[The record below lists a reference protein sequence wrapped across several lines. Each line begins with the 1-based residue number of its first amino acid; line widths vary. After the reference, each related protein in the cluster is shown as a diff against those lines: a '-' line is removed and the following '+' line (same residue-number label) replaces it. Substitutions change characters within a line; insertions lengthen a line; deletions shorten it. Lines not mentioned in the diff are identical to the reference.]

1 MASKTLSIE
10 LILESKSFTTQ
21 MQKVND
27 AFAKTNSDLQKFGKS
42 MQKVGASFA
51 AVGGAITAALGVA
64 VKSLANAAD
73 VADDTAK
80 RTGLTV
86 EAVQELGYVAKMTG
100 SNLATVEVALR
111 TMQKGLTDSGTESAA
126 FTSALETLGL
136 SLAELRAMNPQ
147 AQFDALSQAIAGVT
161 DPSQRAGLAMTVFGR
176 AGTALLPMLAEGAD
190 GIAKLKDEAHKYGYV
205 MSQEVAEAG
214 SNFNDNLDRLKG
226 SLGGLAQQVVAGLLP
241 TLNSLVKCAADVVA
255 GIKEWI
261 NNNPNLVST
270 LAHVAASVGAVLT
283 VFGALVAACGSWI
296 ALAPAVGAA
305 WTIATGPI
313 GVTIMAIAGVV
324 AGIVA
329 LWKNW
334 DKVCHYM
341 AQAWNTLTIVICKGV
356 ELWLSSWETAL
367 GWIPGIGEKLRTAM
381 YQVQNAAAQASFD
394 IGQRQLQYEKDK
406 NEKLL
411 AETESAAKRQASIW
425 QAQGINAQTTDTSS
439 FSLGLGVS
447 ATSQDNV
454 TQDKVFA
461 QIAEQAQEPA
471 LTFTESW
478 AEAFK
483 TYSENLLNWCD
494 ISKEFFS
501 SVGDN
506 LQNTIGEA
514 IMQLGDGWSGLYD
527 IIKDLGQKMLDSV
540 VNMLAQIV
548 AEWIMKTVVLQGLE
562 TAYAA
567 FKSALLAKQTAEE
580 VAQIGIVTA
589 AQRVA
594 AVSQA
599 TSNAAIAGSAAA
611 ASHGW
616 LGFGAVAIGAAVMAA
631 VLAFALGAF
640 ETGGI
645 VPGNSFSGD
654 NVLARVN
661 SGEMILNRAQ
671 QARLFDIAEGNT
683 EPGGAGGAVINQTI
697 NVQNGGDLTAI
708 TQAIKRGTVE
718 ALEFANVAYKAG
730 AKRNKYVA

>member
-10 LILESKSFTTQ
+10 LILESKSFTAQ
-21 MQKVND
+21 MKKVND

-73 VADDTAK
+73 VVDDTAK

-147 AQFDALSQAIAGVT
+147 AQFDALSQAIAGVA

-313 GVTIMAIAGVV
+313 GITIMAIAGVV

-381 YQVQNAAAQASFD
+381 YQIQNAAAQASFD

-411 AETESAAKRQASIW
+411 AETQKFTSAQNEALIS
-425 QAQGINAQTTDTSS
+425 AQTERQDIASKNTEEHLASTTEKVQGFWQTVYD
-439 FSLGLGVS
+439 VS
-447 ATSQDNV
+447 AQQSLNITSQV
-454 TQDKVFA
+454 
-461 QIAEQAQEPA
+461 
-471 LTFTESW
+471 
-478 AEAFK
+478 
-483 TYSENLLNWCD
+483 
-494 ISKEFFS
+494 S
-501 SVGDN
+501 SVYSALQSN
-506 LQNTIGEA
+506 LSTSFQALFQQIGN
-514 IMQLGDGWSGLYD
+514 GWSGLKD
-527 IIKDLGQKMLDSV
+527 IAINFCQSMYQSFVKILADLAAEQIKNIIAVQ
-540 VNMLAQIV
+540 V
-548 AEWIMKTVVLQGLE
+548 ANT
-562 TAYAA
+562 
-567 FKSALLAKQTAEE
+567 
-580 VAQIGIVTA
+580 TA
-589 AQRVA
+589 AKVNVA
-594 AVSQA
+594 A
-599 TSNAAIAGSAAA
+599 NAAEAGSKAAA
-611 ASHGW
+611 ASAGW
-616 LGFGAVAIGAAVMAA
+616 ALWGAIAIGAGIMAA
-631 VLAFALGAF
+631 VLAFADGFA
-640 ETGGI
+640 TGGV

-708 TQAIKRGTVE
+708 TQAIKRGTID

-730 AKRNKYVA
+730 AKRNKYVG

>member
-10 LILESKSFTTQ
+10 LILESKSFTAQ

-147 AQFDALSQAIAGVT
+147 AQFDALSQAIAGVA

-411 AETESAAKRQASIW
+411 AETQKFTSAQNEALIS
-425 QAQGINAQTTDTSS
+425 AQTEQQDIASKNTEEHLASTTEKVQGFWQTVYD
-439 FSLGLGVS
+439 VS
-447 ATSQDNV
+447 AQQSLNITSQV
-454 TQDKVFA
+454 
-461 QIAEQAQEPA
+461 
-471 LTFTESW
+471 
-478 AEAFK
+478 
-483 TYSENLLNWCD
+483 
-494 ISKEFFS
+494 S
-501 SVGDN
+501 SVYSALQSN
-506 LQNTIGEA
+506 LSTSFQALFQQIGN
-514 IMQLGDGWSGLYD
+514 GWSGLKD
-527 IIKDLGQKMLDSV
+527 IAINFCQSMYQSFVKILADLAAEQIKNIIAVQ
-540 VNMLAQIV
+540 V
-548 AEWIMKTVVLQGLE
+548 ANT
-562 TAYAA
+562 
-567 FKSALLAKQTAEE
+567 
-580 VAQIGIVTA
+580 TA
-589 AQRVA
+589 AKVNVA
-594 AVSQA
+594 A
-599 TSNAAIAGSAAA
+599 NAAEAGSKAAA
-611 ASHGW
+611 ASAGW
-616 LGFGAVAIGAAVMAA
+616 ALWGAIAIGAGIMAA
-631 VLAFALGAF
+631 VLAFADGFA
-640 ETGGI
+640 TGGV

-671 QARLFDIAEGNT
+671 QARLFDIADGNA
-683 EPGGAGGAVINQTI
+683 EPGWSGGAVINQTI

-730 AKRNKYVA
+730 AKRNKYVG

>member
-10 LILESKSFTTQ
+10 LILESKSFTAQ
-21 MQKVND
+21 MKKVND

-73 VADDTAK
+73 VVDDTAK

-147 AQFDALSQAIAGVT
+147 AQFDALSQAIAGVA

-313 GVTIMAIAGVV
+313 GITIMAIAGVV

-381 YQVQNAAAQASFD
+381 YQIQNAAAQASFD

-411 AETESAAKRQASIW
+411 AETQKFTSAQNEALIS
-425 QAQGINAQTTDTSS
+425 AQTEQQDIASKNTEEHLASTTEKVQGFWQTVYD
-439 FSLGLGVS
+439 VS
-447 ATSQDNV
+447 AQQSLNITSQV
-454 TQDKVFA
+454 
-461 QIAEQAQEPA
+461 
-471 LTFTESW
+471 
-478 AEAFK
+478 
-483 TYSENLLNWCD
+483 
-494 ISKEFFS
+494 S
-501 SVGDN
+501 SVYSALQSN
-506 LQNTIGEA
+506 LSTSFQALFQQIGN
-514 IMQLGDGWSGLYD
+514 GWSGLKD
-527 IIKDLGQKMLDSV
+527 IAINFCQSMYQSFVKILADLAAEQIKNIIAVQ
-540 VNMLAQIV
+540 V
-548 AEWIMKTVVLQGLE
+548 ANT
-562 TAYAA
+562 
-567 FKSALLAKQTAEE
+567 
-580 VAQIGIVTA
+580 TA
-589 AQRVA
+589 AKVNVA
-594 AVSQA
+594 A
-599 TSNAAIAGSAAA
+599 NAAEAGSKAAA
-611 ASHGW
+611 ASAGW
-616 LGFGAVAIGAAVMAA
+616 ALWGAIAIGAGIMAA
-631 VLAFALGAF
+631 VLAFADGFA
-640 ETGGI
+640 TGGV

-708 TQAIKRGTVE
+708 TQAIKRGTID

-730 AKRNKYVA
+730 AKRNKYVG

>member
-10 LILESKSFTTQ
+10 LILESKSFTAQ

-147 AQFDALSQAIAGVT
+147 AQFDALSQAIAGVA

-270 LAHVAASVGAVLT
+270 LAHVVASVGAVLT

-313 GVTIMAIAGVV
+313 GITIMAIAGVV

-341 AQAWNTLTIVICKGV
+341 AQAWDTLTIVICKGV

-381 YQVQNAAAQASFD
+381 YGVQNAAAQASFD

-411 AETESAAKRQASIW
+411 AETQKFTSAQNEALIS
-425 QAQGINAQTTDTSS
+425 AQTEQQDIASKNTEEHLASTTEKVEGFWQTVYD
-439 FSLGLGVS
+439 VS
-447 ATSQDNV
+447 AQQSLNITSQV
-454 TQDKVFA
+454 SSV
-461 QIAEQAQEPA
+461 
-471 LTFTESW
+471 
-478 AEAFK
+478 
-483 TYSENLLNWCD
+483 YSE
-494 ISKEFFS
+494 
-501 SVGDN
+501 
-506 LQNTIGEA
+506 LQNNLSVSFYALFQQIGN
-514 IMQLGDGWSGLYD
+514 GWSGLKD
-527 IIKDLGQKMLDSV
+527 IAINFCQSMYQSFVKMLAD
-540 VNMLAQIV
+540 LAAEQIKNIIAVQV
-548 AEWIMKTVVLQGLE
+548 AN
-562 TAYAA
+562 
-567 FKSALLAKQTAEE
+567 
-580 VAQIGIVTA
+580 
-589 AQRVA
+589 VA
-594 AVSQA
+594 AAKVNIA
-599 TSNAAIAGSAAA
+599 ANAAEAGSKAAA
-611 ASHGW
+611 ASAGW
-616 LGFGAVAIGAAVMAA
+616 ALWGAIAIGAGIMAA
-631 VLAFALGAF
+631 VLAFADGFA
-640 ETGGI
+640 TGGV

-671 QARLFDIAEGNT
+671 QARLFDIADGNA
-683 EPGGAGGAVINQTI
+683 EPVGGSGAVINQTI
-697 NVQNGGDLTAI
+697 NVQNAGDLTAI

-730 AKRNKYVA
+730 AKRNKYVG

>member
-10 LILESKSFTTQ
+10 LILESKSFTAQ

-111 TMQKGLTDSGTESAA
+111 TMQKSLTDSGTESAA

-147 AQFDALSQAIAGVT
+147 AQFDALSQAIAGVA

-296 ALAPAVGAA
+296 ALAPAVGVA

-411 AETESAAKRQASIW
+411 AETQKFTSAQNEALIS
-425 QAQGINAQTTDTSS
+425 AQTEQQDIASKNTEEHLASTTEKVQGFWQTVYD
-439 FSLGLGVS
+439 VS
-447 ATSQDNV
+447 AQQSLNITSQV
-454 TQDKVFA
+454 
-461 QIAEQAQEPA
+461 
-471 LTFTESW
+471 
-478 AEAFK
+478 
-483 TYSENLLNWCD
+483 
-494 ISKEFFS
+494 S
-501 SVGDN
+501 SVYSALQSN
-506 LQNTIGEA
+506 LSTSFQALFQQIGN
-514 IMQLGDGWSGLYD
+514 GWSGLKD
-527 IIKDLGQKMLDSV
+527 IAINFCQSMYQSFVKILADLAAEQIKNIIAVQ
-540 VNMLAQIV
+540 V
-548 AEWIMKTVVLQGLE
+548 ANT
-562 TAYAA
+562 
-567 FKSALLAKQTAEE
+567 
-580 VAQIGIVTA
+580 TA
-589 AQRVA
+589 AKVNVA
-594 AVSQA
+594 A
-599 TSNAAIAGSAAA
+599 NAAEAGSKAAA
-611 ASHGW
+611 ASAGW
-616 LGFGAVAIGAAVMAA
+616 ALWGAIAIGAGIMAA
-631 VLAFALGAF
+631 VLAFADGFA
-640 ETGGI
+640 TGGV

-683 EPGGAGGAVINQTI
+683 EPGGTGGAVINQTI

-708 TQAIKRGTVE
+708 TQAIKRGTID

-730 AKRNKYVA
+730 AKRNKYVG

>member
-10 LILESKSFTTQ
+10 LILESKSFTAQ

-270 LAHVAASVGAVLT
+270 LAHVVASVGAVLT

-313 GVTIMAIAGVV
+313 GITIMAIAGVV

-341 AQAWNTLTIVICKGV
+341 AQAWDTLTIVICKGV

-381 YQVQNAAAQASFD
+381 YGVQNAAAQASFD

-411 AETESAAKRQASIW
+411 AETQKFTSAQNEALIS
-425 QAQGINAQTTDTSS
+425 AQTEQQDIASKNTEEHLASTTEKVQGFWQTVYD
-439 FSLGLGVS
+439 VS
-447 ATSQDNV
+447 AQQSLNITSQV
-454 TQDKVFA
+454 SSV
-461 QIAEQAQEPA
+461 
-471 LTFTESW
+471 
-478 AEAFK
+478 
-483 TYSENLLNWCD
+483 YSE
-494 ISKEFFS
+494 
-501 SVGDN
+501 
-506 LQNTIGEA
+506 LQNNLSVSFYALFQQIGN
-514 IMQLGDGWSGLYD
+514 GWSGLKD
-527 IIKDLGQKMLDSV
+527 IAINFCQSMYQSFVKMLAD
-540 VNMLAQIV
+540 LAAEQIKNIIAVQV
-548 AEWIMKTVVLQGLE
+548 AN
-562 TAYAA
+562 
-567 FKSALLAKQTAEE
+567 
-580 VAQIGIVTA
+580 
-589 AQRVA
+589 VA
-594 AVSQA
+594 AAKVNIA
-599 TSNAAIAGSAAA
+599 ANAAEAGSKAAA
-611 ASHGW
+611 ASAGW
-616 LGFGAVAIGAAVMAA
+616 ALWGAIAIGAGIMAA
-631 VLAFALGAF
+631 VLAFADGFA
-640 ETGGI
+640 TGGV

-671 QARLFDIAEGNT
+671 QARLFDIADGNA
-683 EPGGAGGAVINQTI
+683 EPVGGSGAVINQTI
-697 NVQNGGDLTAI
+697 NVQNAGDLTAI

-730 AKRNKYVA
+730 AKRNKYVG

>member
-10 LILESKSFTTQ
+10 LILESKSFTAQ

-241 TLNSLVKCAADVVA
+241 TLNSLVKCAVDVVA

-270 LAHVAASVGAVLT
+270 LAHVAASVGAALT

-313 GVTIMAIAGVV
+313 GITIMAIAGVV

-411 AETESAAKRQASIW
+411 AETQKFTSAQNEALIS
-425 QAQGINAQTTDTSS
+425 AQTEQQDIASKNTEEHLASTTEKVQGFWQTVYD
-439 FSLGLGVS
+439 VS
-447 ATSQDNV
+447 AQQSLNITSQV
-454 TQDKVFA
+454 
-461 QIAEQAQEPA
+461 
-471 LTFTESW
+471 
-478 AEAFK
+478 
-483 TYSENLLNWCD
+483 
-494 ISKEFFS
+494 S
-501 SVGDN
+501 SVYSALQSN
-506 LQNTIGEA
+506 LSTSFQALFQQIGN
-514 IMQLGDGWSGLYD
+514 GWSGLKD
-527 IIKDLGQKMLDSV
+527 IAINFCQSMYQSFVKILADLAAEQIKNIIAVQ
-540 VNMLAQIV
+540 V
-548 AEWIMKTVVLQGLE
+548 ANT
-562 TAYAA
+562 
-567 FKSALLAKQTAEE
+567 
-580 VAQIGIVTA
+580 TA
-589 AQRVA
+589 AKVNVA
-594 AVSQA
+594 A
-599 TSNAAIAGSAAA
+599 NAAEAGSKAAA
-611 ASHGW
+611 ASAGW
-616 LGFGAVAIGAAVMAA
+616 ALWGAIAIGAGIMAA
-631 VLAFALGAF
+631 VLAFADGFA
-640 ETGGI
+640 TGGV

-683 EPGGAGGAVINQTI
+683 EPGWSGGAVINQTI

-708 TQAIKRGTVE
+708 TQAIKRGTID

-730 AKRNKYVA
+730 AKRNKYVG

>member
-10 LILESKSFTTQ
+10 LILESKSFTAQ

-313 GVTIMAIAGVV
+313 GITIMAIAGVV

-381 YQVQNAAAQASFD
+381 YQIQNAAAQASFD

-411 AETESAAKRQASIW
+411 AETQKFTSAQNEALIS
-425 QAQGINAQTTDTSS
+425 AQTEQQDIASKNTEEHLASTTEKVQGFWQTVYD
-439 FSLGLGVS
+439 VS
-447 ATSQDNV
+447 AQQSLNITSQV
-454 TQDKVFA
+454 
-461 QIAEQAQEPA
+461 
-471 LTFTESW
+471 
-478 AEAFK
+478 
-483 TYSENLLNWCD
+483 
-494 ISKEFFS
+494 S
-501 SVGDN
+501 SVYSALQSN
-506 LQNTIGEA
+506 LSTSFQALFQQIGN
-514 IMQLGDGWSGLYD
+514 GWSGLKD
-527 IIKDLGQKMLDSV
+527 IAINFCQSMYQSFVKMLAD
-540 VNMLAQIV
+540 LAAEQIKNIIAVQV
-548 AEWIMKTVVLQGLE
+548 AN
-562 TAYAA
+562 
-567 FKSALLAKQTAEE
+567 
-580 VAQIGIVTA
+580 
-589 AQRVA
+589 VA
-594 AVSQA
+594 AAKVNIA
-599 TSNAAIAGSAAA
+599 ANAAEAGSKAAA
-611 ASHGW
+611 ASAGW
-616 LGFGAVAIGAAVMAA
+616 ALWGAIAIGAGIMAA
-631 VLAFALGAF
+631 VLAFADGFA
-640 ETGGI
+640 TGGV

-683 EPGGAGGAVINQTI
+683 EPGGTSGAVINQTI

-730 AKRNKYVA
+730 AKRNKYVG

>member
-1 MASKTLSIE
+1 MASKILSIE
-10 LILESKSFTTQ
+10 LILESKSFTAQ

-226 SLGGLAQQVVAGLLP
+226 SLGGLAQQLVAGLLP

-255 GIKEWI
+255 SIKEWI

-270 LAHVAASVGAVLT
+270 LAHVVASVGAVLT

-313 GVTIMAIAGVV
+313 GITIMAIAGVV

-341 AQAWNTLTIVICKGV
+341 AQAWDTLTIVICKGV

-381 YQVQNAAAQASFD
+381 YGVQNAAAQASFD

-411 AETESAAKRQASIW
+411 AETQKFTSAQNEVLVS
-425 QAQGINAQTTDTSS
+425 AQTEQQNIASKNTEEHLASTTEKVQGFWQTVYD
-439 FSLGLGVS
+439 VS
-447 ATSQDNV
+447 AQQSLNITSQV
-454 TQDKVFA
+454 SSV
-461 QIAEQAQEPA
+461 
-471 LTFTESW
+471 
-478 AEAFK
+478 
-483 TYSENLLNWCD
+483 YSE
-494 ISKEFFS
+494 
-501 SVGDN
+501 
-506 LQNTIGEA
+506 LQNNLSVSFDALFQQIGN
-514 IMQLGDGWSGLYD
+514 GWSGLKD
-527 IIKDLGQKMLDSV
+527 IAINFCQSMYQSFVKMLAD
-540 VNMLAQIV
+540 LAAEQIKNIIAVQV
-548 AEWIMKTVVLQGLE
+548 AN
-562 TAYAA
+562 
-567 FKSALLAKQTAEE
+567 
-580 VAQIGIVTA
+580 
-589 AQRVA
+589 VA
-594 AVSQA
+594 AAKVNIA
-599 TSNAAIAGSAAA
+599 ANAAEAGSKAAA
-611 ASHGW
+611 ASAGW
-616 LGFGAVAIGAAVMAA
+616 ALWGAIAIGAGIMAA
-631 VLAFALGAF
+631 VLAFADGFA
-640 ETGGI
+640 TGGV

-671 QARLFDIAEGNT
+671 QARLFDIADGNA
-683 EPGGAGGAVINQTI
+683 EPVGGSGAVINQTI
-697 NVQNGGDLTAI
+697 NVQNSGDLTAI

-730 AKRNKYVA
+730 AKRNKYVG

>member
-1 MASKTLSIE
+1 MASKILSIE
-10 LILESKSFTTQ
+10 LILESKAFTAQ

-147 AQFDALSQAIAGVT
+147 AQFDALSQAIAGVA

-270 LAHVAASVGAVLT
+270 LAHVVASVGAVLT

-313 GVTIMAIAGVV
+313 GITIMAIAGVV

-341 AQAWNTLTIVICKGV
+341 AQAWDTLTIVICKGV

-381 YQVQNAAAQASFD
+381 YGVQNAAAQASFD

-411 AETESAAKRQASIW
+411 AETQKFTSAQNEALIS
-425 QAQGINAQTTDTSS
+425 AQTEQQDIASKNTEEHLASTTEKVEGFWQTVYD
-439 FSLGLGVS
+439 VS
-447 ATSQDNV
+447 AQQSLNITSQV
-454 TQDKVFA
+454 SSV
-461 QIAEQAQEPA
+461 
-471 LTFTESW
+471 
-478 AEAFK
+478 
-483 TYSENLLNWCD
+483 YSE
-494 ISKEFFS
+494 
-501 SVGDN
+501 
-506 LQNTIGEA
+506 LQNNLSVSFYALFQQIGN
-514 IMQLGDGWSGLYD
+514 GWSGLKD
-527 IIKDLGQKMLDSV
+527 IAINFCQSMYQSFVKMLAD
-540 VNMLAQIV
+540 LAAEQIKNIIAVQV
-548 AEWIMKTVVLQGLE
+548 AN
-562 TAYAA
+562 
-567 FKSALLAKQTAEE
+567 
-580 VAQIGIVTA
+580 
-589 AQRVA
+589 VA
-594 AVSQA
+594 AAKVNIA
-599 TSNAAIAGSAAA
+599 ANAAEAGSKAAA
-611 ASHGW
+611 ASAGW
-616 LGFGAVAIGAAVMAA
+616 ALWGAIAIGAGIMAA
-631 VLAFALGAF
+631 VLAFADGFA
-640 ETGGI
+640 TGGV

-671 QARLFDIAEGNT
+671 QARLFDIADGNA
-683 EPGGAGGAVINQTI
+683 EPVGGSGAVINQTI
-697 NVQNGGDLTAI
+697 NVQNAGDLTAI

-730 AKRNKYVA
+730 AKRNKYVG

>member
-10 LILESKSFTTQ
+10 LILESKAFTTQ

-42 MQKVGASFA
+42 MQKVGAGFA
-51 AVGGAITAALGVA
+51 AVGGAITAAFGVA

-111 TMQKGLTDSGTESAA
+111 TMQKGLTDSGAESAA

-147 AQFDALSQAIAGVT
+147 AQFDALSQAIAGVA

-313 GVTIMAIAGVV
+313 GITIMAIAGVV
-324 AGIVA
+324 AGIVS

-341 AQAWNTLTIVICKGV
+341 AQAWDALTIVICKGV

-411 AETESAAKRQASIW
+411 AETQKFTSAQNEALIS
-425 QAQGINAQTTDTSS
+425 AQTEQQDIASKNTEEHLASTTEKVQGFWQTVYD
-439 FSLGLGVS
+439 VS
-447 ATSQDNV
+447 AQQSLNITSQV
-454 TQDKVFA
+454 
-461 QIAEQAQEPA
+461 
-471 LTFTESW
+471 
-478 AEAFK
+478 
-483 TYSENLLNWCD
+483 
-494 ISKEFFS
+494 S
-501 SVGDN
+501 SVYSALQSN
-506 LQNTIGEA
+506 LSTSFQALFQQIGN
-514 IMQLGDGWSGLYD
+514 GWSGLKD
-527 IIKDLGQKMLDSV
+527 IAINFCQSMYQSFVKILADLAAEQIKNIIAVQ
-540 VNMLAQIV
+540 V
-548 AEWIMKTVVLQGLE
+548 AN
-562 TAYAA
+562 
-567 FKSALLAKQTAEE
+567 
-580 VAQIGIVTA
+580 TA
-589 AQRVA
+589 AAKVNVA
-594 AVSQA
+594 A
-599 TSNAAIAGSAAA
+599 NAAEAGSKAAA
-611 ASHGW
+611 ASAGW
-616 LGFGAVAIGAAVMAA
+616 ALWGAIAIGAGIMAA
-631 VLAFALGAF
+631 VLAFADGFA
-640 ETGGI
+640 TGGV

-708 TQAIKRGTVE
+708 TQAIKRGTID

-730 AKRNKYVA
+730 AKRNKYVG

>member
-10 LILESKSFTTQ
+10 LVLESKSFTAQ

-381 YQVQNAAAQASFD
+381 YQIQNAAAQASFD

-411 AETESAAKRQASIW
+411 AETQKFTSAQNEALISAQTEQQDIAAKNTEEHLASTTEKVQGFW
-425 QAQGINAQTTDTSS
+425 QTVYD
-439 FSLGLGVS
+439 VS
-447 ATSQDNV
+447 AQQSLNITSQV
-454 TQDKVFA
+454 
-461 QIAEQAQEPA
+461 
-471 LTFTESW
+471 
-478 AEAFK
+478 
-483 TYSENLLNWCD
+483 
-494 ISKEFFS
+494 S
-501 SVGDN
+501 SVYSALQSN
-506 LQNTIGEA
+506 LSTSFQALFQQIGN
-514 IMQLGDGWSGLYD
+514 GWSGLKD
-527 IIKDLGQKMLDSV
+527 IAINFCQSMYQSFVKILADLAAEQIKNIIAVQ
-540 VNMLAQIV
+540 V
-548 AEWIMKTVVLQGLE
+548 AN
-562 TAYAA
+562 
-567 FKSALLAKQTAEE
+567 
-580 VAQIGIVTA
+580 
-589 AQRVA
+589 VA
-594 AVSQA
+594 AAKVNIA
-599 TSNAAIAGSAAA
+599 ANAAEAGSKAAA
-611 ASHGW
+611 ASAGW
-616 LGFGAVAIGAAVMAA
+616 ALWGAIAIGAGIMAA
-631 VLAFALGAF
+631 VLAFADGFA
-640 ETGGI
+640 TGGV

-730 AKRNKYVA
+730 AKRNKYVG

>member
-10 LILESKSFTTQ
+10 LILESKSFTAQ

-51 AVGGAITAALGVA
+51 VVGGAITAALGVA

-147 AQFDALSQAIAGVT
+147 AQFDALSQAIAGVA

-356 ELWLSSWETAL
+356 ELWLSSWETTL

-411 AETESAAKRQASIW
+411 AETQKFTSAQNEALIS
-425 QAQGINAQTTDTSS
+425 AQTEQQDIASKNTEEHLASTTEKVQGFWQTVYD
-439 FSLGLGVS
+439 VS
-447 ATSQDNV
+447 AQQSLNITSQV
-454 TQDKVFA
+454 
-461 QIAEQAQEPA
+461 
-471 LTFTESW
+471 
-478 AEAFK
+478 
-483 TYSENLLNWCD
+483 
-494 ISKEFFS
+494 S
-501 SVGDN
+501 SVYSALQSN
-506 LQNTIGEA
+506 LSTSFQALFQQIGN
-514 IMQLGDGWSGLYD
+514 GWSGLKD
-527 IIKDLGQKMLDSV
+527 IAINFCQSMYQSFVKILADLAAEQIKNIIAVQ
-540 VNMLAQIV
+540 V
-548 AEWIMKTVVLQGLE
+548 ANT
-562 TAYAA
+562 
-567 FKSALLAKQTAEE
+567 
-580 VAQIGIVTA
+580 TA
-589 AQRVA
+589 AKVNVA
-594 AVSQA
+594 A
-599 TSNAAIAGSAAA
+599 NAAEAGSKAAA
-611 ASHGW
+611 ASAGW
-616 LGFGAVAIGAAVMAA
+616 ALWGAIAIGAGIMAA
-631 VLAFALGAF
+631 VLAFADGFA
-640 ETGGI
+640 TGGV

-683 EPGGAGGAVINQTI
+683 EPGWSGGAVINQTI

-708 TQAIKRGTVE
+708 TQAIKRGTVD

-730 AKRNKYVA
+730 AKRNKYVG

>member
-10 LILESKSFTTQ
+10 LILESKSFTAQ

-411 AETESAAKRQASIW
+411 AETQKFTSAQNEALIS
-425 QAQGINAQTTDTSS
+425 AQTEQQDIASKNTEEHLASTTEKVQGFWQTVYD
-439 FSLGLGVS
+439 VS
-447 ATSQDNV
+447 AQQSLNITSQV
-454 TQDKVFA
+454 
-461 QIAEQAQEPA
+461 
-471 LTFTESW
+471 
-478 AEAFK
+478 
-483 TYSENLLNWCD
+483 
-494 ISKEFFS
+494 S
-501 SVGDN
+501 SVYSALQSN
-506 LQNTIGEA
+506 LSTSFQALFQQIGN
-514 IMQLGDGWSGLYD
+514 GWSGLKD
-527 IIKDLGQKMLDSV
+527 IAINFCQSMYQSFVKILADLAAEQIKNIIAVQ
-540 VNMLAQIV
+540 V
-548 AEWIMKTVVLQGLE
+548 ANT
-562 TAYAA
+562 
-567 FKSALLAKQTAEE
+567 
-580 VAQIGIVTA
+580 TA
-589 AQRVA
+589 AKVNVA
-594 AVSQA
+594 A
-599 TSNAAIAGSAAA
+599 NAAEAGSKAAA
-611 ASHGW
+611 ASAGW
-616 LGFGAVAIGAAVMAA
+616 ALWGAIAIGAGIMAA
-631 VLAFALGAF
+631 VLAFADGFA
-640 ETGGI
+640 TGGV

-683 EPGGAGGAVINQTI
+683 EPGWSGGAVINQTI

-730 AKRNKYVA
+730 AKRNKYVG

>member
-10 LILESKSFTTQ
+10 LILESKSFTAQ

-27 AFAKTNSDLQKFGKS
+27 AFAKTNSALQKFGKS

-313 GVTIMAIAGVV
+313 GITIMAIAGVV

-411 AETESAAKRQASIW
+411 AETQKFTSVQNEALIS
-425 QAQGINAQTTDTSS
+425 AQTEQQDIASKNTEEHLASTTEKVQGFWQTVYD
-439 FSLGLGVS
+439 VS
-447 ATSQDNV
+447 AQQSLNITSQV
-454 TQDKVFA
+454 
-461 QIAEQAQEPA
+461 
-471 LTFTESW
+471 
-478 AEAFK
+478 
-483 TYSENLLNWCD
+483 
-494 ISKEFFS
+494 S
-501 SVGDN
+501 SVYSALQSN
-506 LQNTIGEA
+506 LSTSFQALFQQIGN
-514 IMQLGDGWSGLYD
+514 GWSGLKD
-527 IIKDLGQKMLDSV
+527 IAINFCQSMYQSFVKILADLAAEQIKNIIAVQ
-540 VNMLAQIV
+540 V
-548 AEWIMKTVVLQGLE
+548 ANT
-562 TAYAA
+562 
-567 FKSALLAKQTAEE
+567 
-580 VAQIGIVTA
+580 TA
-589 AQRVA
+589 AKVNVA
-594 AVSQA
+594 A
-599 TSNAAIAGSAAA
+599 NAAEAGSKAAA
-611 ASHGW
+611 ASAGW
-616 LGFGAVAIGAAVMAA
+616 ALWGAIAIGAGIMAA
-631 VLAFALGAF
+631 VLAFADGFA
-640 ETGGI
+640 TGGV

-697 NVQNGGDLTAI
+697 NVQNGSDLTAI
-708 TQAIKRGTVE
+708 TQAIKRGTVD

-730 AKRNKYVA
+730 AKRNKYVG

>member
-10 LILESKSFTTQ
+10 LILESKSFTAQ

-313 GVTIMAIAGVV
+313 GITIMAIAGVV

-381 YQVQNAAAQASFD
+381 YQIQNAAAQASFD

-411 AETESAAKRQASIW
+411 AETQKFTSAQNEALIS
-425 QAQGINAQTTDTSS
+425 AQTEQQDIASKNTEEHLASTTEKVQGFWQTVYD
-439 FSLGLGVS
+439 VS
-447 ATSQDNV
+447 AQQSLNITSQV
-454 TQDKVFA
+454 
-461 QIAEQAQEPA
+461 
-471 LTFTESW
+471 
-478 AEAFK
+478 
-483 TYSENLLNWCD
+483 
-494 ISKEFFS
+494 S
-501 SVGDN
+501 SVYSALQSN
-506 LQNTIGEA
+506 LSTSFQALFQQIGN
-514 IMQLGDGWSGLYD
+514 GWSGLKD
-527 IIKDLGQKMLDSV
+527 IAINFCQSMYQSFVKMLAD
-540 VNMLAQIV
+540 LAAEQIKNIIAVQV
-548 AEWIMKTVVLQGLE
+548 AN
-562 TAYAA
+562 
-567 FKSALLAKQTAEE
+567 
-580 VAQIGIVTA
+580 
-589 AQRVA
+589 VA
-594 AVSQA
+594 AAKVNIA
-599 TSNAAIAGSAAA
+599 ANAAEAGSKAAA
-611 ASHGW
+611 ASAGW
-616 LGFGAVAIGAAVMAA
+616 ALWGAIAIGAGIMAA
-631 VLAFALGAF
+631 VLAFADGFA
-640 ETGGI
+640 TGGV

-708 TQAIKRGTVE
+708 TQAIKRGTID

-730 AKRNKYVA
+730 AKRNKYVG

>member
-10 LILESKSFTTQ
+10 LILESKSFTAQ

-147 AQFDALSQAIAGVT
+147 SQFDALSQAIAGVA

-313 GVTIMAIAGVV
+313 GITIMAIAGVV

-411 AETESAAKRQASIW
+411 AETQKFTSAQNEALIS
-425 QAQGINAQTTDTSS
+425 AQTEQQDIASKNTEEHLASTTEKVQGFWQTVYD
-439 FSLGLGVS
+439 VS
-447 ATSQDNV
+447 AQQSLNITSQV
-454 TQDKVFA
+454 
-461 QIAEQAQEPA
+461 
-471 LTFTESW
+471 
-478 AEAFK
+478 
-483 TYSENLLNWCD
+483 
-494 ISKEFFS
+494 S
-501 SVGDN
+501 SVYSALQSN
-506 LQNTIGEA
+506 LSTSFQALFQQIGN
-514 IMQLGDGWSGLYD
+514 GWSGLKD
-527 IIKDLGQKMLDSV
+527 IAINFCQSMYQSFVKILADLAAEQIKNIIAVQ
-540 VNMLAQIV
+540 V
-548 AEWIMKTVVLQGLE
+548 ANT
-562 TAYAA
+562 
-567 FKSALLAKQTAEE
+567 
-580 VAQIGIVTA
+580 TA
-589 AQRVA
+589 AKVNVA
-594 AVSQA
+594 A
-599 TSNAAIAGSAAA
+599 NAAEAGSKAAA
-611 ASHGW
+611 ASAGW
-616 LGFGAVAIGAAVMAA
+616 ALWGAIAIGAGIMAA
-631 VLAFALGAF
+631 VLAFADGFA
-640 ETGGI
+640 TGGV

-671 QARLFDIAEGNT
+671 QARLFDIADGNA
-683 EPGGAGGAVINQTI
+683 EPGWSGGAVINQTI

-708 TQAIKRGTVE
+708 TQAIKRGTVD

-730 AKRNKYVA
+730 AKRNKYVG

>member
-1 MASKTLSIE
+1 MASKILSIE
-10 LILESKSFTTQ
+10 LILESKSFTAQ

-270 LAHVAASVGAVLT
+270 LAHVVASVGAVLT

-313 GVTIMAIAGVV
+313 GITIMAIAGVV

-341 AQAWNTLTIVICKGV
+341 AQAWDTLTIVICKGV

-381 YQVQNAAAQASFD
+381 YGVQNAAAQASFD

-411 AETESAAKRQASIW
+411 AETQKFTSAQNEALIS
-425 QAQGINAQTTDTSS
+425 AQTEQQDIASKNTEEHLASTTEKVQGFWQTVYD
-439 FSLGLGVS
+439 VS
-447 ATSQDNV
+447 AQQSLNITSQV
-454 TQDKVFA
+454 SSV
-461 QIAEQAQEPA
+461 
-471 LTFTESW
+471 
-478 AEAFK
+478 
-483 TYSENLLNWCD
+483 YSE
-494 ISKEFFS
+494 
-501 SVGDN
+501 
-506 LQNTIGEA
+506 LQNNLSVSFYALFQQIGN
-514 IMQLGDGWSGLYD
+514 GWSGLKD
-527 IIKDLGQKMLDSV
+527 IAINFCQSMYQSFMKMLAD
-540 VNMLAQIV
+540 LAAEQIKNIIAVQV
-548 AEWIMKTVVLQGLE
+548 AN
-562 TAYAA
+562 
-567 FKSALLAKQTAEE
+567 
-580 VAQIGIVTA
+580 
-589 AQRVA
+589 VA
-594 AVSQA
+594 AAKVNIA
-599 TSNAAIAGSAAA
+599 ANAAEAGSKAAA
-611 ASHGW
+611 ASAGW
-616 LGFGAVAIGAAVMAA
+616 ALWGAIAIGAGIMAA
-631 VLAFALGAF
+631 VLAFADGFA
-640 ETGGI
+640 TGGV

-654 NVLARVN
+654 NVLTRVN

-671 QARLFDIAEGNT
+671 QARLFDIADGNA
-683 EPGGAGGAVINQTI
+683 EPVGGSGAVINQTI
-697 NVQNGGDLTAI
+697 NVQNAGDLTAI

-730 AKRNKYVA
+730 AKRNKYVG

>member
-147 AQFDALSQAIAGVT
+147 AQFDALSQAIAGVA

-425 QAQGINAQTTDTSS
+425 QAQGINAQTMETSS

-454 TQDKVFA
+454 AQDKVFA

-501 SVGDN
+501 SVGDS
-506 LQNTIGEA
+506 LQNTIGDA

-527 IIKDLGQKMLDSV
+527 IIKDLGQKMLESV

-594 AVSQA
+594 AVSQV
-599 TSNAAIAGSAAA
+599 TSNAAIAGSSAA

-683 EPGGAGGAVINQTI
+683 EPGGTGGAVINQTI

>member
-10 LILESKSFTTQ
+10 LILESKSFTAQ

-147 AQFDALSQAIAGVT
+147 AQFDALSQAIAGVA

-411 AETESAAKRQASIW
+411 AETQKFTSAQNEALIS
-425 QAQGINAQTTDTSS
+425 AQTEQQDIASKNTEEHLASTTEKVQGFWQTVYD
-439 FSLGLGVS
+439 VS
-447 ATSQDNV
+447 AQQSLNITSQV
-454 TQDKVFA
+454 
-461 QIAEQAQEPA
+461 
-471 LTFTESW
+471 
-478 AEAFK
+478 
-483 TYSENLLNWCD
+483 
-494 ISKEFFS
+494 S
-501 SVGDN
+501 SVYSALQSN
-506 LQNTIGEA
+506 LSTSFQALFQQIGN
-514 IMQLGDGWSGLYD
+514 GWSGLKD
-527 IIKDLGQKMLDSV
+527 IAINFCQSMYQSFVKILADLAAEQIKNIIAVQVANTTASK
-540 VNMLAQIV
+540 VN
-548 AEWIMKTVVLQGLE
+548 
-562 TAYAA
+562 
-567 FKSALLAKQTAEE
+567 
-580 VAQIGIVTA
+580 
-589 AQRVA
+589 VA
-594 AVSQA
+594 A
-599 TSNAAIAGSAAA
+599 NAAEAGSKAAA
-611 ASHGW
+611 ASAGW
-616 LGFGAVAIGAAVMAA
+616 ALWGAIAIGAGIMAA
-631 VLAFALGAF
+631 VLAFADGFA
-640 ETGGI
+640 TGGV

-730 AKRNKYVA
+730 AKRNKYVG

>member
-10 LILESKSFTTQ
+10 LILESKSFTAQ

-313 GVTIMAIAGVV
+313 GITIMAIAGVV

-411 AETESAAKRQASIW
+411 AETQKFTSAQNEALIS
-425 QAQGINAQTTDTSS
+425 AQTEQQDIASKNTEEHLASTTEKVQGFWQTVYD
-439 FSLGLGVS
+439 VS
-447 ATSQDNV
+447 AQQSLNITSQV
-454 TQDKVFA
+454 
-461 QIAEQAQEPA
+461 
-471 LTFTESW
+471 
-478 AEAFK
+478 
-483 TYSENLLNWCD
+483 
-494 ISKEFFS
+494 S
-501 SVGDN
+501 SVYSALQSN
-506 LQNTIGEA
+506 LSTSFQALFQQIGN
-514 IMQLGDGWSGLYD
+514 GWSGLKD
-527 IIKDLGQKMLDSV
+527 IAINFCQSMYQSFVKILADLAAEQIKNIIAVQ
-540 VNMLAQIV
+540 V
-548 AEWIMKTVVLQGLE
+548 ANT
-562 TAYAA
+562 
-567 FKSALLAKQTAEE
+567 
-580 VAQIGIVTA
+580 TA
-589 AQRVA
+589 AKVNVA
-594 AVSQA
+594 A
-599 TSNAAIAGSAAA
+599 NAAEAGSKAAA
-611 ASHGW
+611 ASAGW
-616 LGFGAVAIGAAVMAA
+616 ALWGAIAIGAGIMAA
-631 VLAFALGAF
+631 VLAFADGFA
-640 ETGGI
+640 TGGV

-671 QARLFDIAEGNT
+671 QARLFDIADGNA

-708 TQAIKRGTVE
+708 TQAIKRGTID

-730 AKRNKYVA
+730 AKRNKYVG

>member
-10 LILESKSFTTQ
+10 LILESKSFTAQ

-126 FTSALETLGL
+126 FTSALEILGL

-313 GVTIMAIAGVV
+313 GITIMAIAGVV

-381 YQVQNAAAQASFD
+381 YQIQNAAAQASFD

-411 AETESAAKRQASIW
+411 AETQKFTSAQNEALIS
-425 QAQGINAQTTDTSS
+425 AQTEQQDIASKNTEEHLASATEKVQGFWQTVYD
-439 FSLGLGVS
+439 VS
-447 ATSQDNV
+447 AQQSLNITSQV
-454 TQDKVFA
+454 
-461 QIAEQAQEPA
+461 
-471 LTFTESW
+471 
-478 AEAFK
+478 
-483 TYSENLLNWCD
+483 
-494 ISKEFFS
+494 S
-501 SVGDN
+501 SVYSALQSN
-506 LQNTIGEA
+506 LSTSFQALFQQIGN
-514 IMQLGDGWSGLYD
+514 GWSGLKD
-527 IIKDLGQKMLDSV
+527 IAINFCQSMYQSFVKILADLAAEQIKNIIAVQ
-540 VNMLAQIV
+540 V
-548 AEWIMKTVVLQGLE
+548 ANT
-562 TAYAA
+562 
-567 FKSALLAKQTAEE
+567 
-580 VAQIGIVTA
+580 TA
-589 AQRVA
+589 AKVNVA
-594 AVSQA
+594 A
-599 TSNAAIAGSAAA
+599 NAAEAGSKAAA
-611 ASHGW
+611 ASAGW
-616 LGFGAVAIGAAVMAA
+616 ALWGAIAIGAGIMAA
-631 VLAFALGAF
+631 VLAFADGFA
-640 ETGGI
+640 TGGV

-708 TQAIKRGTVE
+708 TQAIKRGTVD

-730 AKRNKYVA
+730 AKRNKYVG

>member
-10 LILESKSFTTQ
+10 LILESKSFTAQ

-111 TMQKGLTDSGTESAA
+111 TMQKGLTDSGTDSAA

-147 AQFDALSQAIAGVT
+147 AQFDALSQAIAGVA

-270 LAHVAASVGAVLT
+270 LAHVAASVGAVFT

-313 GVTIMAIAGVV
+313 GITIMAIAGVV

-356 ELWLSSWETAL
+356 ELWLSSWETVL

-411 AETESAAKRQASIW
+411 AETQKFTSAQNEVLIS
-425 QAQGINAQTTDTSS
+425 AQTEQQDIASKNTEEHLASTTEKVQGFWQTVYD
-439 FSLGLGVS
+439 VS
-447 ATSQDNV
+447 AQQSLNITSQV
-454 TQDKVFA
+454 
-461 QIAEQAQEPA
+461 
-471 LTFTESW
+471 
-478 AEAFK
+478 
-483 TYSENLLNWCD
+483 
-494 ISKEFFS
+494 S
-501 SVGDN
+501 SVYSALQSN
-506 LQNTIGEA
+506 LSTSFQALFQQIGN
-514 IMQLGDGWSGLYD
+514 GWSGLKD
-527 IIKDLGQKMLDSV
+527 IAINFCQSMYQSFVKMLAD
-540 VNMLAQIV
+540 LAAEQIKNIIAVQV
-548 AEWIMKTVVLQGLE
+548 AN
-562 TAYAA
+562 
-567 FKSALLAKQTAEE
+567 
-580 VAQIGIVTA
+580 
-589 AQRVA
+589 VA
-594 AVSQA
+594 AAKVNIA
-599 TSNAAIAGSAAA
+599 ANAAEAGSKAAA
-611 ASHGW
+611 ASAGW
-616 LGFGAVAIGAAVMAA
+616 ALWGAIAIGAGIMAA
-631 VLAFALGAF
+631 VLAFADGFA
-640 ETGGI
+640 TGGV

-671 QARLFDIAEGNT
+671 QARLFDIADGNT
-683 EPGGAGGAVINQTI
+683 EPGWSGGAVINQTI

-730 AKRNKYVA
+730 AKRNKYVG

>member
-10 LILESKSFTTQ
+10 LILESKSFTAQ

-226 SLGGLAQQVVAGLLP
+226 SVGGLAQQVVAGLLP

-334 DKVCHYM
+334 DTVCHYM
-341 AQAWNTLTIVICKGV
+341 AQAWDTLTIVICKGV

-367 GWIPGIGEKLRTAM
+367 GWISGIGEKLRTAM

-411 AETESAAKRQASIW
+411 AETQKFTSAQNEALIS
-425 QAQGINAQTTDTSS
+425 AQTEQQDIASKNTEEHLASTTEKVQGFWQTVYD
-439 FSLGLGVS
+439 VS
-447 ATSQDNV
+447 AQQSLNITSQV
-454 TQDKVFA
+454 
-461 QIAEQAQEPA
+461 
-471 LTFTESW
+471 
-478 AEAFK
+478 
-483 TYSENLLNWCD
+483 
-494 ISKEFFS
+494 S
-501 SVGDN
+501 SVYSALQSN
-506 LQNTIGEA
+506 LSTSFQALFQQIGN
-514 IMQLGDGWSGLYD
+514 GWSGLKD
-527 IIKDLGQKMLDSV
+527 IAINFCQSMYQSFVKILADLAAEQIKNIIAVQ
-540 VNMLAQIV
+540 V
-548 AEWIMKTVVLQGLE
+548 ANT
-562 TAYAA
+562 
-567 FKSALLAKQTAEE
+567 
-580 VAQIGIVTA
+580 TA
-589 AQRVA
+589 AKVNVA
-594 AVSQA
+594 A
-599 TSNAAIAGSAAA
+599 NAAEAGSKAAA
-611 ASHGW
+611 ASAGW
-616 LGFGAVAIGAAVMAA
+616 ALWGAIAIGAGIMAA
-631 VLAFALGAF
+631 VLAFADGFA
-640 ETGGI
+640 TGGV

-708 TQAIKRGTVE
+708 TQAIKRGTID

-730 AKRNKYVA
+730 AKRNKYVG

>member
-10 LILESKSFTTQ
+10 LILESKSFTAQ

-270 LAHVAASVGAVLT
+270 LAHVAASVGAALT

-313 GVTIMAIAGVV
+313 GITIMAIAGVV

-381 YQVQNAAAQASFD
+381 YQIQNAAAQASFD

-411 AETESAAKRQASIW
+411 AETQKFTSAQNEALIS
-425 QAQGINAQTTDTSS
+425 AQTEQQDIASKNTEEHLASTTEKVQGFWQTVYD
-439 FSLGLGVS
+439 VS
-447 ATSQDNV
+447 AQQSLNITSQV
-454 TQDKVFA
+454 
-461 QIAEQAQEPA
+461 
-471 LTFTESW
+471 
-478 AEAFK
+478 
-483 TYSENLLNWCD
+483 
-494 ISKEFFS
+494 S
-501 SVGDN
+501 SVYSALQSN
-506 LQNTIGEA
+506 LSTSFQALFQQIGN
-514 IMQLGDGWSGLYD
+514 GWSGLKD
-527 IIKDLGQKMLDSV
+527 IAINFCQSMYQSFVKILADLADEQIKNIIAVQ
-540 VNMLAQIV
+540 V
-548 AEWIMKTVVLQGLE
+548 ANT
-562 TAYAA
+562 
-567 FKSALLAKQTAEE
+567 
-580 VAQIGIVTA
+580 TA
-589 AQRVA
+589 AKVNVA
-594 AVSQA
+594 A
-599 TSNAAIAGSAAA
+599 NAAEAGSKAAA
-611 ASHGW
+611 ASAGW
-616 LGFGAVAIGAAVMAA
+616 ALWGAIAIGAGIMAA
-631 VLAFALGAF
+631 VLAFADGFA
-640 ETGGI
+640 TGGV

-683 EPGGAGGAVINQTI
+683 EPGWSGGAVINQTI

-708 TQAIKRGTVE
+708 TQAIKRGTID

-730 AKRNKYVA
+730 AKRNKYVG

>member
-10 LILESKSFTTQ
+10 LILESKSFTAQ

-51 AVGGAITAALGVA
+51 VVGGAITAALGVA

-147 AQFDALSQAIAGVT
+147 AQFDALSQAIAGVA

-313 GVTIMAIAGVV
+313 GITIMAIAGVI

-411 AETESAAKRQASIW
+411 AETQKFTSAQNEALIS
-425 QAQGINAQTTDTSS
+425 AQTEQQDIASKNTEEHLASTTEKVQGFWQTVYD
-439 FSLGLGVS
+439 VS
-447 ATSQDNV
+447 AQQSLNITSQV
-454 TQDKVFA
+454 
-461 QIAEQAQEPA
+461 
-471 LTFTESW
+471 
-478 AEAFK
+478 
-483 TYSENLLNWCD
+483 
-494 ISKEFFS
+494 S
-501 SVGDN
+501 SVYSALQSN
-506 LQNTIGEA
+506 LSTSFQALFQQIGN
-514 IMQLGDGWSGLYD
+514 GWSGLKD
-527 IIKDLGQKMLDSV
+527 IATNFCQSMYQSFVKILADLAAEQIKNIIAVQ
-540 VNMLAQIV
+540 V
-548 AEWIMKTVVLQGLE
+548 ANT
-562 TAYAA
+562 
-567 FKSALLAKQTAEE
+567 
-580 VAQIGIVTA
+580 TA
-589 AQRVA
+589 AKVNVA
-594 AVSQA
+594 A
-599 TSNAAIAGSAAA
+599 NAAEAGSKAAA
-611 ASHGW
+611 ASAGW
-616 LGFGAVAIGAAVMAA
+616 ALWGAIALGAGIMAA
-631 VLAFALGAF
+631 VLAFADGFA
-640 ETGGI
+640 TGGV

-671 QARLFDIAEGNT
+671 QARLFDIADGNA
-683 EPGGAGGAVINQTI
+683 EPGWSGGAVINQTI

-708 TQAIKRGTVE
+708 TQAIKRGTID

-730 AKRNKYVA
+730 AKRNKYVG

>member
-10 LILESKSFTTQ
+10 LILESKSFTAQ

-111 TMQKGLTDSGTESAA
+111 TMQKGLTDSGAESAA

-147 AQFDALSQAIAGVT
+147 AQFDALSQAIAGVA

-313 GVTIMAIAGVV
+313 GITIMAIAGVV

-411 AETESAAKRQASIW
+411 AETQKFTSAQNEALIS
-425 QAQGINAQTTDTSS
+425 AQTEQQDIASKNTEEHLASTTEKVQGFWQTVYD
-439 FSLGLGVS
+439 VS
-447 ATSQDNV
+447 AQQSLNITSQV
-454 TQDKVFA
+454 
-461 QIAEQAQEPA
+461 
-471 LTFTESW
+471 
-478 AEAFK
+478 
-483 TYSENLLNWCD
+483 
-494 ISKEFFS
+494 S
-501 SVGDN
+501 SVYSALQSN
-506 LQNTIGEA
+506 LSTSFQALFQQIGN
-514 IMQLGDGWSGLYD
+514 GWSGLKD
-527 IIKDLGQKMLDSV
+527 IAINFCQSMYQSFVKILADLAAEQIKNIIAVQ
-540 VNMLAQIV
+540 V
-548 AEWIMKTVVLQGLE
+548 ANT
-562 TAYAA
+562 
-567 FKSALLAKQTAEE
+567 
-580 VAQIGIVTA
+580 TA
-589 AQRVA
+589 AKVNVA
-594 AVSQA
+594 A
-599 TSNAAIAGSAAA
+599 NAAEAGSKAAA
-611 ASHGW
+611 ASAGW
-616 LGFGAVAIGAAVMAA
+616 ALWGAIAIGAGIMAA
-631 VLAFALGAF
+631 VLAFADGFA
-640 ETGGI
+640 TGGV

-671 QARLFDIAEGNT
+671 QARLFDIAEGNA

-708 TQAIKRGTVE
+708 TQAIKRGTID

-730 AKRNKYVA
+730 AKRNKYVG

>member
-10 LILESKSFTTQ
+10 LILESKSFTAQ

-51 AVGGAITAALGVA
+51 VVGGAITAALGVA

-136 SLAELRAMNPQ
+136 SLAGLRAMNPQ
-147 AQFDALSQAIAGVT
+147 AQFDALSQAIAGVA

-270 LAHVAASVGAVLT
+270 LAHVAASVGAALT

-411 AETESAAKRQASIW
+411 AETQKFTSAQNEALIS
-425 QAQGINAQTTDTSS
+425 AQTEQQDIASKNTEEHLASTTEKVQGFWQTVYD
-439 FSLGLGVS
+439 VS
-447 ATSQDNV
+447 AQQSLNITSQV
-454 TQDKVFA
+454 
-461 QIAEQAQEPA
+461 
-471 LTFTESW
+471 
-478 AEAFK
+478 
-483 TYSENLLNWCD
+483 
-494 ISKEFFS
+494 S
-501 SVGDN
+501 SVYSALQSN
-506 LQNTIGEA
+506 LSTSFQALFQQIGN
-514 IMQLGDGWSGLYD
+514 GWSGLKD
-527 IIKDLGQKMLDSV
+527 IAINFCQSMYQSFVKILADLAAEQIKNIIAVQ
-540 VNMLAQIV
+540 V
-548 AEWIMKTVVLQGLE
+548 ANN
-562 TAYAA
+562 
-567 FKSALLAKQTAEE
+567 
-580 VAQIGIVTA
+580 TA
-589 AQRVA
+589 AKVNVA
-594 AVSQA
+594 A
-599 TSNAAIAGSAAA
+599 NAAEAGSKAAA
-611 ASHGW
+611 ASAGW
-616 LGFGAVAIGAAVMAA
+616 ALWGAIAIGAGIMAA
-631 VLAFALGAF
+631 VLAFADGFA
-640 ETGGI
+640 TGGV

-661 SGEMILNRAQ
+661 SGEMILNHAQ

-708 TQAIKRGTVE
+708 TQAIKRGTID

-730 AKRNKYVA
+730 AKRNKYVG

>member
-1 MASKTLSIE
+1 MASKILSIE
-10 LILESKSFTTQ
+10 LILESKSFTAQ

-73 VADDTAK
+73 MADDTAK

-147 AQFDALSQAIAGVT
+147 AQFDALSQAIAGVA

-270 LAHVAASVGAVLT
+270 LAHVVASVGAVLT

-313 GVTIMAIAGVV
+313 GITIMAIAGVV

-341 AQAWNTLTIVICKGV
+341 AQAWDTLTIVICKGV

-381 YQVQNAAAQASFD
+381 YGVQNAAAQASFD

-411 AETESAAKRQASIW
+411 AETQKFTSAQNEALIS
-425 QAQGINAQTTDTSS
+425 AQTEQQNIASKNTEEHLSATTEKVEGFWQTVYD
-439 FSLGLGVS
+439 VS
-447 ATSQDNV
+447 AQQSLNITSQV
-454 TQDKVFA
+454 SSV
-461 QIAEQAQEPA
+461 
-471 LTFTESW
+471 
-478 AEAFK
+478 
-483 TYSENLLNWCD
+483 YSE
-494 ISKEFFS
+494 
-501 SVGDN
+501 
-506 LQNTIGEA
+506 LQNNLSVSFYALFQQIGN
-514 IMQLGDGWSGLYD
+514 GWSGLKD
-527 IIKDLGQKMLDSV
+527 IAINFCQSMYQSFVKMLAD
-540 VNMLAQIV
+540 LAAEQIKNIIAVQV
-548 AEWIMKTVVLQGLE
+548 AN
-562 TAYAA
+562 
-567 FKSALLAKQTAEE
+567 
-580 VAQIGIVTA
+580 
-589 AQRVA
+589 VA
-594 AVSQA
+594 AAKVNIA
-599 TSNAAIAGSAAA
+599 ANAAEAGSKAAA
-611 ASHGW
+611 ASAGW
-616 LGFGAVAIGAAVMAA
+616 ALWGAIAIGAGIMAA
-631 VLAFALGAF
+631 VLAFADGFA
-640 ETGGI
+640 TGGV
-645 VPGNSFSGD
+645 VPGNSFNGD

-671 QARLFDIAEGNT
+671 QARLFDIADGNA
-683 EPGGAGGAVINQTI
+683 EPVGGSGAVINQTI
-697 NVQNGGDLTAI
+697 NVQNAGDLTAI

-730 AKRNKYVA
+730 AKRNKYVG

>member
-10 LILESKSFTTQ
+10 LILESKSFTAQ

-51 AVGGAITAALGVA
+51 VVGGAITAALGVA

-111 TMQKGLTDSGTESAA
+111 TMQKGLTDSGTESVA

-147 AQFDALSQAIAGVT
+147 AQFDALSQAIAGVA

-270 LAHVAASVGAVLT
+270 LAHVVASVGAVLT
-283 VFGALVAACGSWI
+283 VFGALVASCGSWI

-313 GVTIMAIAGVV
+313 GITIMAIAGVV

-411 AETESAAKRQASIW
+411 AETQKFTSAQNEALIS
-425 QAQGINAQTTDTSS
+425 AQTEQQDIASKNTEEHLASTTEKVQGFWQTVYD
-439 FSLGLGVS
+439 VS
-447 ATSQDNV
+447 AQQSLNITSQV
-454 TQDKVFA
+454 
-461 QIAEQAQEPA
+461 
-471 LTFTESW
+471 
-478 AEAFK
+478 
-483 TYSENLLNWCD
+483 
-494 ISKEFFS
+494 S
-501 SVGDN
+501 SVYSALQSN
-506 LQNTIGEA
+506 LSTSFQALFQQIGN
-514 IMQLGDGWSGLYD
+514 GWSGLKD
-527 IIKDLGQKMLDSV
+527 IAINFCQSMYQSFVKILADLAAEQIKNIIAVQ
-540 VNMLAQIV
+540 V
-548 AEWIMKTVVLQGLE
+548 ANT
-562 TAYAA
+562 
-567 FKSALLAKQTAEE
+567 
-580 VAQIGIVTA
+580 TA
-589 AQRVA
+589 AKVNVA
-594 AVSQA
+594 A
-599 TSNAAIAGSAAA
+599 NAAEAGSKAAA
-611 ASHGW
+611 ASAGW
-616 LGFGAVAIGAAVMAA
+616 ALWGAIAIGAGIMAA
-631 VLAFALGAF
+631 VLAFADGFA
-640 ETGGI
+640 TGGV

-683 EPGGAGGAVINQTI
+683 EPGWSGGAVINQTI

-708 TQAIKRGTVE
+708 TQAIKRGTVD

-730 AKRNKYVA
+730 AKRNKYVG

>member
-10 LILESKSFTTQ
+10 LILESKSFTAQ

-51 AVGGAITAALGVA
+51 VVGGAITAALGVA

-111 TMQKGLTDSGTESAA
+111 TMQKGLTDSGTESVA

-147 AQFDALSQAIAGVT
+147 AQFDALSQAIAGVA

-270 LAHVAASVGAVLT
+270 LAHVVASVGAVLT
-283 VFGALVAACGSWI
+283 VFGALVASCGSWI

-313 GVTIMAIAGVV
+313 GITIMAIAGVV

-411 AETESAAKRQASIW
+411 AETQKFTSAQNEALIS
-425 QAQGINAQTTDTSS
+425 AQTEQQDIASKNTEEHLASTTEKVQGFWQTVYD
-439 FSLGLGVS
+439 VS
-447 ATSQDNV
+447 AQQSLNITSQV
-454 TQDKVFA
+454 
-461 QIAEQAQEPA
+461 
-471 LTFTESW
+471 
-478 AEAFK
+478 
-483 TYSENLLNWCD
+483 
-494 ISKEFFS
+494 S
-501 SVGDN
+501 SVYSALQSN
-506 LQNTIGEA
+506 LSTSFQALFQQIGN
-514 IMQLGDGWSGLYD
+514 GWSGLKD
-527 IIKDLGQKMLDSV
+527 IAINFCQSMYQSFVKILADLAAEQIKNIIAVQ
-540 VNMLAQIV
+540 V
-548 AEWIMKTVVLQGLE
+548 AN
-562 TAYAA
+562 
-567 FKSALLAKQTAEE
+567 
-580 VAQIGIVTA
+580 
-589 AQRVA
+589 VA
-594 AVSQA
+594 AAKVNIA
-599 TSNAAIAGSAAA
+599 ANAAEAGSKAAA
-611 ASHGW
+611 ASAGW
-616 LGFGAVAIGAAVMAA
+616 ALWGAIAIGAGIMAA
-631 VLAFALGAF
+631 VLAFADGFA
-640 ETGGI
+640 TGGV

-683 EPGGAGGAVINQTI
+683 EPGWSGGAVINQTI

-708 TQAIKRGTVE
+708 TQAIKRGTVD

-730 AKRNKYVA
+730 AKRNKYVG

>member
-10 LILESKSFTTQ
+10 LILESKSFTAQ

-147 AQFDALSQAIAGVT
+147 AQFDALSQAIAGVV

-255 GIKEWI
+255 GIKGWI

-296 ALAPAVGAA
+296 AIAPAVGAA

-334 DKVCHYM
+334 GKVCHYM

-411 AETESAAKRQASIW
+411 AETQKFTSAQNEALIS
-425 QAQGINAQTTDTSS
+425 AQTEQQDIASKNTEEHLASTTEKVRG
-439 FSLGLGVS
+439 FWQTVYNVS
-447 ATSQDNV
+447 AQQSLNITSQV
-454 TQDKVFA
+454 
-461 QIAEQAQEPA
+461 
-471 LTFTESW
+471 
-478 AEAFK
+478 
-483 TYSENLLNWCD
+483 
-494 ISKEFFS
+494 S
-501 SVGDN
+501 SVYSALQSN
-506 LQNTIGEA
+506 LSTSFQALFQQIGN
-514 IMQLGDGWSGLYD
+514 GWSGLKD
-527 IIKDLGQKMLDSV
+527 IANNFCQSMYQSFVKILADLAAEQIKNIIAVQ
-540 VNMLAQIV
+540 V
-548 AEWIMKTVVLQGLE
+548 AN
-562 TAYAA
+562 A
-567 FKSALLAKQTAEE
+567 
-580 VAQIGIVTA
+580 TA
-589 AQRVA
+589 AKVNVVA
-594 AVSQA
+594 
-599 TSNAAIAGSAAA
+599 NAAEAGSKAAA
-611 ASHGW
+611 ASAGW
-616 LGFGAVAIGAAVMAA
+616 ALWGAIAIGAGIMAA
-631 VLAFALGAF
+631 VLAFADGFA
-640 ETGGI
+640 TGGV

-708 TQAIKRGTVE
+708 TQAIKRGTVD

-730 AKRNKYVA
+730 AKRNKYVG

>member
-10 LILESKSFTTQ
+10 LILESKSFTAQ

-51 AVGGAITAALGVA
+51 VVGGAITAALGVA

-147 AQFDALSQAIAGVT
+147 AQFDALSQAIAGVA

-241 TLNSLVKCAADVVA
+241 TLNSLVKCAADVVT

-411 AETESAAKRQASIW
+411 AETQKFTSAQNEALIS
-425 QAQGINAQTTDTSS
+425 AQTEQQDIASKNTEEHLASTTEKVQGFWQTVYD
-439 FSLGLGVS
+439 VS
-447 ATSQDNV
+447 AQQSLNITSQV
-454 TQDKVFA
+454 
-461 QIAEQAQEPA
+461 
-471 LTFTESW
+471 
-478 AEAFK
+478 
-483 TYSENLLNWCD
+483 
-494 ISKEFFS
+494 S
-501 SVGDN
+501 SVYSALQSN
-506 LQNTIGEA
+506 LSTSFQALFQQIGN
-514 IMQLGDGWSGLYD
+514 GWSGLKD
-527 IIKDLGQKMLDSV
+527 IAINFCQSMYQSFVKILADLAAEQIKNIIAVQ
-540 VNMLAQIV
+540 V
-548 AEWIMKTVVLQGLE
+548 ANT
-562 TAYAA
+562 
-567 FKSALLAKQTAEE
+567 
-580 VAQIGIVTA
+580 TA
-589 AQRVA
+589 AKVNVA
-594 AVSQA
+594 A
-599 TSNAAIAGSAAA
+599 NAAEAGSKAAA
-611 ASHGW
+611 ASAGW
-616 LGFGAVAIGAAVMAA
+616 ALWGAIAIGAGIMAA
-631 VLAFALGAF
+631 VLAFADGFA
-640 ETGGI
+640 TVGV

-708 TQAIKRGTVE
+708 TQAIKRGTID

-730 AKRNKYVA
+730 AKRNKYVG

>member
-147 AQFDALSQAIAGVT
+147 AQFDALSQAIAGVA

-255 GIKEWI
+255 GIKGWI

-270 LAHVAASVGAVLT
+270 LAHVAASVGVVLT

-334 DKVCHYM
+334 GKVCHYM

-425 QAQGINAQTTDTSS
+425 QAQGINAQTMETSS

-454 TQDKVFA
+454 AQDKVFA

-483 TYSENLLNWCD
+483 TYSENLLTWCD

-501 SVGDN
+501 SVGDS
-506 LQNTIGEA
+506 LQNTIGDA

-527 IIKDLGQKMLDSV
+527 IIKDLGQKMLESV

-594 AVSQA
+594 AVSQV
-599 TSNAAIAGSAAA
+599 TSNAAIAGSSAA

-671 QARLFDIAEGNT
+671 QARLFDIAEGNA
-683 EPGGAGGAVINQTI
+683 EPGGSGGAVINQTI

>member
-241 TLNSLVKCAADVVA
+241 TLNSLAKCAADVVA

-313 GVTIMAIAGVV
+313 GITIMAIAGVV

-411 AETESAAKRQASIW
+411 AETQKFTSAQNEALIS
-425 QAQGINAQTTDTSS
+425 AQTEQQDIASKNTEEHLASTTEKVQGFWQTVYD
-439 FSLGLGVS
+439 VS
-447 ATSQDNV
+447 AQQSLNITSQV
-454 TQDKVFA
+454 
-461 QIAEQAQEPA
+461 
-471 LTFTESW
+471 
-478 AEAFK
+478 
-483 TYSENLLNWCD
+483 
-494 ISKEFFS
+494 S
-501 SVGDN
+501 SVYSALQSN
-506 LQNTIGEA
+506 LSTSFQALFQQIGN
-514 IMQLGDGWSGLYD
+514 GWSGLKD
-527 IIKDLGQKMLDSV
+527 IAINFCQSMYQSFVKILADLAAEQIKNIIAVQ
-540 VNMLAQIV
+540 V
-548 AEWIMKTVVLQGLE
+548 ANT
-562 TAYAA
+562 
-567 FKSALLAKQTAEE
+567 
-580 VAQIGIVTA
+580 TA
-589 AQRVA
+589 AKVNVA
-594 AVSQA
+594 A
-599 TSNAAIAGSAAA
+599 NAAEAGSKAAA
-611 ASHGW
+611 ASAGW
-616 LGFGAVAIGAAVMAA
+616 ALWGAIAIGAGIMAA
-631 VLAFALGAF
+631 VLAFADGFA
-640 ETGGI
+640 TGGV

-683 EPGGAGGAVINQTI
+683 EPGGTGGAVINQTI

-708 TQAIKRGTVE
+708 TQAIKRGTID

-730 AKRNKYVA
+730 AKRNKYVG

>member
-161 DPSQRAGLAMTVFGR
+161 DPSQRAGLALTVFGR

-313 GVTIMAIAGVV
+313 GITIMAIAGVI

-411 AETESAAKRQASIW
+411 AETQKFTSAQNEALIS
-425 QAQGINAQTTDTSS
+425 AQTEQQDIASKNTEEHLASTTEKVQGFWQTVYD
-439 FSLGLGVS
+439 VS
-447 ATSQDNV
+447 AQQSLNITSQV
-454 TQDKVFA
+454 
-461 QIAEQAQEPA
+461 
-471 LTFTESW
+471 
-478 AEAFK
+478 
-483 TYSENLLNWCD
+483 
-494 ISKEFFS
+494 S
-501 SVGDN
+501 SVYSALQSN
-506 LQNTIGEA
+506 LSTSFQALFQQIGN
-514 IMQLGDGWSGLYD
+514 GWSGLKD
-527 IIKDLGQKMLDSV
+527 IAINFCQSMYQSFVKILADLAAEQIKNIIAVQ
-540 VNMLAQIV
+540 V
-548 AEWIMKTVVLQGLE
+548 ANT
-562 TAYAA
+562 
-567 FKSALLAKQTAEE
+567 
-580 VAQIGIVTA
+580 TA
-589 AQRVA
+589 AKVNVA
-594 AVSQA
+594 A
-599 TSNAAIAGSAAA
+599 NAAEAGSKAAA
-611 ASHGW
+611 ASAGW
-616 LGFGAVAIGAAVMAA
+616 ALWGAIAIGAGIMAA
-631 VLAFALGAF
+631 VLAFADGFA
-640 ETGGI
+640 TGGV

-654 NVLARVN
+654 NVLACVN

-671 QARLFDIAEGNT
+671 QARLFDIAEGNA

-708 TQAIKRGTVE
+708 TQAIKRGTID

-730 AKRNKYVA
+730 AKRNKYVG

>member
-10 LILESKSFTTQ
+10 LILESKSFTAQ

-147 AQFDALSQAIAGVT
+147 AQFDALSQAIAGVA
-161 DPSQRAGLAMTVFGR
+161 DPSQRAGLVMTVFGR

-334 DKVCHYM
+334 DTVCHYM
-341 AQAWNTLTIVICKGV
+341 AQAWDTLTIVICKGV

-411 AETESAAKRQASIW
+411 AETQKFTSAQNEALIS
-425 QAQGINAQTTDTSS
+425 AQTEQQDIASKNTEEHLASTTEKVQGFWQMVYD
-439 FSLGLGVS
+439 VS
-447 ATSQDNV
+447 AQQSLNITSQV
-454 TQDKVFA
+454 
-461 QIAEQAQEPA
+461 
-471 LTFTESW
+471 
-478 AEAFK
+478 
-483 TYSENLLNWCD
+483 
-494 ISKEFFS
+494 S
-501 SVGDN
+501 SVYSALQSN
-506 LQNTIGEA
+506 LSTSFQALFQQIGN
-514 IMQLGDGWSGLYD
+514 GWSGLKD
-527 IIKDLGQKMLDSV
+527 IAINFCQSMYQSFVKILADLAAEQIKNIIAVQ
-540 VNMLAQIV
+540 V
-548 AEWIMKTVVLQGLE
+548 AN
-562 TAYAA
+562 
-567 FKSALLAKQTAEE
+567 
-580 VAQIGIVTA
+580 
-589 AQRVA
+589 VA
-594 AVSQA
+594 AAKVNIA
-599 TSNAAIAGSAAA
+599 ANAAEAGSKAAA
-611 ASHGW
+611 ASAGW
-616 LGFGAVAIGAAVMAA
+616 ALWGAIAIGAGIMAA
-631 VLAFALGAF
+631 VLAFADGFA
-640 ETGGI
+640 TGGV

-671 QARLFDIAEGNT
+671 QARLFDIAEGNS
-683 EPGGAGGAVINQTI
+683 EPGWSGGAVINQTI

-730 AKRNKYVA
+730 AKRNKYVG

>member
-10 LILESKSFTTQ
+10 LILESKSFTAQ

-111 TMQKGLTDSGTESAA
+111 TMQKGLMDSGTESAA

-147 AQFDALSQAIAGVT
+147 AQFDALSQAIAGVA

-411 AETESAAKRQASIW
+411 AETQKFTSAQNEALIS
-425 QAQGINAQTTDTSS
+425 AQTEQQDIASKNTEEHLASTTEKVQGFWQMVYD
-439 FSLGLGVS
+439 VS
-447 ATSQDNV
+447 AQQSLNITSQV
-454 TQDKVFA
+454 
-461 QIAEQAQEPA
+461 
-471 LTFTESW
+471 
-478 AEAFK
+478 
-483 TYSENLLNWCD
+483 
-494 ISKEFFS
+494 S
-501 SVGDN
+501 SVYSALQSN
-506 LQNTIGEA
+506 LSTSFQALFQQIGN
-514 IMQLGDGWSGLYD
+514 GWSGLKD
-527 IIKDLGQKMLDSV
+527 IAINFCQSMYQSFVKILADLAAEQIKNIIAVQ
-540 VNMLAQIV
+540 V
-548 AEWIMKTVVLQGLE
+548 ANT
-562 TAYAA
+562 
-567 FKSALLAKQTAEE
+567 
-580 VAQIGIVTA
+580 TA
-589 AQRVA
+589 AKVNVA
-594 AVSQA
+594 A
-599 TSNAAIAGSAAA
+599 NAAEAGSKAAA
-611 ASHGW
+611 ASAGW
-616 LGFGAVAIGAAVMAA
+616 ALWGAIAIGAGIMAA
-631 VLAFALGAF
+631 VLAFADGFA
-640 ETGGI
+640 TGGV

-708 TQAIKRGTVE
+708 TQAIKRGTID

-730 AKRNKYVA
+730 AKRNKYVG

>member
-1 MASKTLSIE
+1 MTWGSSSCTASTVRPVRLAVS
-10 LILESKSFTTQ
+10 SATSA
-21 MQKVND
+21 
-27 AFAKTNSDLQKFGKS
+27 AFAKDF
-42 MQKVGASFA
+42 
-51 AVGGAITAALGVA
+51 TATPKA
-64 VKSLANAAD
+64 
-73 VADDTAK
+73 
-80 RTGLTV
+80 
-86 EAVQELGYVAKMTG
+86 
-100 SNLATVEVALR
+100 
-111 TMQKGLTDSGTESAA
+111 
-126 FTSALETLGL
+126 
-136 SLAELRAMNPQ
+136 
-147 AQFDALSQAIAGVT
+147 

-270 LAHVAASVGAVLT
+270 LAHVVASVGAVLT

-313 GVTIMAIAGVV
+313 GITIMAIAGVV

-341 AQAWNTLTIVICKGV
+341 AQAWDTLTIVICKGV

-381 YQVQNAAAQASFD
+381 YGVQNAAAQASFD

-411 AETESAAKRQASIW
+411 AETQKFTSAQNEVLIS
-425 QAQGINAQTTDTSS
+425 AQTEQQNIASKNTEEHLASTTEKVQGFWQTVYD
-439 FSLGLGVS
+439 VS
-447 ATSQDNV
+447 AQQSLNITSQV
-454 TQDKVFA
+454 SSV
-461 QIAEQAQEPA
+461 
-471 LTFTESW
+471 
-478 AEAFK
+478 
-483 TYSENLLNWCD
+483 YSE
-494 ISKEFFS
+494 
-501 SVGDN
+501 
-506 LQNTIGEA
+506 LQNNLSVSFYALFQQIGN
-514 IMQLGDGWSGLYD
+514 GWSGLKD
-527 IIKDLGQKMLDSV
+527 IAINFCQSMYQSFVKMLAD
-540 VNMLAQIV
+540 LAAEQIKNIIAVQV
-548 AEWIMKTVVLQGLE
+548 AN
-562 TAYAA
+562 
-567 FKSALLAKQTAEE
+567 
-580 VAQIGIVTA
+580 
-589 AQRVA
+589 VA
-594 AVSQA
+594 AAKVNIA
-599 TSNAAIAGSAAA
+599 ANAAEAGSKAAA
-611 ASHGW
+611 ASAGW
-616 LGFGAVAIGAAVMAA
+616 ALWGAIAIGAGIMAA
-631 VLAFALGAF
+631 VLAFADGFA
-640 ETGGI
+640 TGGV

-671 QARLFDIAEGNT
+671 QARLFDIADGNA
-683 EPGGAGGAVINQTI
+683 EPVGGSGAVINQTI
-697 NVQNGGDLTAI
+697 NVQNAGDLTAI

-730 AKRNKYVA
+730 AKRNKYVG